1 MGKISRVS
9 TEGKDDHAPSIET
22 APGAESGTKG
32 RLGASSVIGYAR
44 ERKDGATTGA
54 SGREDGATTRAS
66 GREDG
71 ATTRASGREDES
83 LADLIGGPPN
93 P

>member
-22 APGAESGTKG
+22 APRAENGTKD
-32 RLGASSVIGYAR
+32 RLGAGSVIGYAR
-44 ERKDGATTGA
+44 DRKDGTTTGASDHEDGATTGA
-54 SGREDGATTRAS
+54 SGRED
-66 GREDG
+66 EP
-71 ATTRASGREDES
+71 